1 MMNDSIESAKK
12 RAGYTAVDD
21 SVRDGMVLGIGSGS
35 TVIYAVERLVERVRD
50 DNLSIV
56 CIPTSFQSVR
66 LIVDGGLTLGDLS
79 RFPRIDV
86 DIDGADEVDSNL
98 NLIKGGGG
106 CHLQEKIVADNSEV
120 MVIVAD
126 FRKDSQVLGQKW
138 EKGIPLEVI
147 PGAYVPILKRV
158 EKLGGKP
165 QLRMA
170 QAKAGP
176 VVTDNGNFIIDA
188 DFGEITQPEKLNQEL
203 TMIPGVVE
211 TGLFVNMATRAYF
224 GQEDGSVTVR

>member
-1 MMNDSIESAKK
+1 MLNDSIESAKK
-12 RAGYTAVDD
+12 RAGYAAVDD
-21 SVRDGMVLGIGSGS
+21 FIRDGIVIGIGSGS
-35 TVIYAVERLVERVRD
+35 TVIYAVERLVERVRSD
-50 DNLSIV
+50 KLSIV

-79 RFPRIDV
+79 RFPQIDV
-86 DIDGADEVDSNL
+86 DIDGADEVDGSL

-106 CHLQEKIVADNSEV
+106 CHLQEKIVADNSRV
-120 MVIVAD
+120 MVVVAD

-138 EKGIPLEVI
+138 KKGIPLEVI
-147 PGAYVPILKRV
+147 PEAHVPILKRI

-165 QLRMA
+165 TLRMA
-170 QAKAGP
+170 HAKAGP

-203 TMIPGVVE
+203 TMIPGVIE
-211 TGLFVNMATRAYF
+211 TGLFVNMVTRAYF
-224 GQEDGSVTVR
+224 GQEDGNVISR